1 MYFALRT
8 VARPHVGAYLAKRQN
23 DVTMPQASKANV
35 ASGALTHKLQNFVCV
50 LSLKV
55 FDVGN
60 RHNPMWQHINH
71 SNYYYY
77 YLFIA

>member
-1 MYFALRT
+1 LRT
-8 VARPHVGAYLAKRQN
+8 VARPHVGAHLAKWQN
-23 DVTMPQASKANV
+23 DVTV

-55 FDVGN
+55 LMLETV
-60 RHNPMWQHINH
+60 MWQHINH
-71 SNYYYY
+71 NNY